1 MELKNIKYGSKSNK
15 TRERDSSCSK
25 SGMQAECGTLIAG
38 VCPIAADWKES
49 LILKQWYNKPV
60 TKEMSDM
67 GDKNPKNKAKKQKQS
82 QKSVAK
88 HQQHVQVATEKTE

>member
-49 LILKQWYNKPV
+49 LILK
-60 TKEMSDM
+60 
-67 GDKNPKNKAKKQKQS
+67 
-82 QKSVAK
+82 
-88 HQQHVQVATEKTE
+88 